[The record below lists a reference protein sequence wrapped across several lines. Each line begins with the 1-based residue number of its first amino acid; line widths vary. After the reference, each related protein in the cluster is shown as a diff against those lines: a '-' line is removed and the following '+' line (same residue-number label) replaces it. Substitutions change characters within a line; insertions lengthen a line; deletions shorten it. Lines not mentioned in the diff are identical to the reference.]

1 MHISV
6 INSVM
11 GMVMMAAIY
20 ITAVMLS
27 LAVMDIRV

>member
-11 GMVMMAAIY
+11 GMIMMAAIY
-20 ITAVMLS
+20 IIAVMLS
-27 LAVMDIRV
+27 LAVMNIRV